1 MRTITD
7 REKRTIRLAAM
18 GIGAYLVL
26 FGGVKVWKFLE
37 KKRADYRTLVAEA
50 QTLKLRIEPYKNRA
64 EALKKLMDAFQ
75 IDPAALTR
83 ATAVGEA
90 SAAIQKAAAS
100 SGIQVGPV
108 RESPA
113 RGANK
118 ELASVQFEGIGA
130 IPALMGLLKQL
141 ESLGYPLLID
151 SVQITPEKS
160 KPGQMK
166 MNLTVVILDFEQWK
180 REEKPHA

>member
-7 REKRTIRLAAM
+7 REKRTIRLAAV
-18 GIGAYLVL
+18 GVGVYLVL
-26 FGGVKVWKFLE
+26 FGGIKAWKFLE

-75 IDPAALTR
+75 MDPAALTR
-83 ATAVGEA
+83 SSVVGEA
-90 SAAIQKAAAS
+90 SAAIQKVAAS

-113 RGANK
+113 RASNK
-118 ELASVQFEGIGA
+118 ELASVQFEGTGP
-130 IPALMGLLKQL
+130 IPALMGLLKQM
-141 ESLGYPLLID
+141 E
-151 SVQITPEKS
+151 
-160 KPGQMK
+160 
-166 MNLTVVILDFEQWK
+166 
-180 REEKPHA
+180 